1 MNQLKNDVAKLKK
14 IADEVEATSK
24 PSSPENATI
33 ASRRLIVSPP
43 TAEEPKI
50 DPELLAS
57 DRAEPRWKGRR
68 CA

>member
-1 MNQLKNDVAKLKK
+1 MNQLKSDVAKLKK
-14 IADEVEATSK
+14 IAHEVEAYIK
-24 PSSPENATI
+24 AELARECDD

-57 DRAEPRWKGRR
+57 DHTKPRWIGRS
-68 CA
+68 